1 MGVKTTLLAL
11 FSVFLATA
19 GQLVLKTGMER
30 VGYIGSQRLGKPVQL
45 AIQVATTWQVVL
57 GLLLFVISAVS
68 WLLVLSRVP
77 LSFAYPFA
85 GLTYLLI
92 TIFGRFVLNEHV
104 PGLRW
109 LGIALII
116 GGILLVGKTAPPEPE
131 EIVQEVATSPAGAT
145 SAR

>member
-19 GQLVLKTGMER
+19 GQLILKTGMQR
-30 VGYIGSQRLGKPVQL
+30 VGYIGSQRLAKPLQL
-45 AIQVATTWQVVL
+45 VMQVAGTWQVLL
-57 GLLLFVISAVS
+57 GLFLFVISAVS

-77 LSFAYPFA
+77 LSYAYPFA

-92 TIFGRFVLNEHV
+92 TLFGRFVLREDV
-104 PGLRW
+104 PALRW

-116 GGILLVGKTAPPEPE
+116 AGILLVGKTAPPEPE
-131 EIVQEVATSPAGAT
+131 ESTAEVATAGAP
-145 SAR
+145 SGR